1 MCNVCMLIIQGVS
14 ILSSP
19 DISLLGMKYE
29 RFRRYA
35 DGDGR

>member
-1 MCNVCMLIIQGVS
+1 MCTMCMLIMQGVS

-29 RFRRYA
+29 RFQKYV